1 MHLNHRGQA
10 VTAQMSRPRPK
21 RREGWLIGK
30 AEGRAGARTIKS
42 LGPGDPPW
50 KEMGT
55 LGLGNGLLQV
65 TIPEV
70 STGT

>member
-10 VTAQMSRPRPK
+10 VTVQMSKLRPE
-21 RREGWLIGK
+21 RREDWLTVK

-65 TIPEV
+65 SIPEV